1 MTQLTL
7 FSDLATS
14 IAPTAPQSAI
24 ENTASPEATNASPT
38 SQPKNGEQDTLLRLA
53 QLIRNGRDQMEAQSR
68 VRSRPVQSI
77 GDLAQAV
84 LLRHDLV
91 ARRRAAAAQATVT
104 ATRVPTVGLAQTP
117 AEVHVAS

>member
-1 MTQLTL
+1 M
-7 FSDLATS
+7 
-14 IAPTAPQSAI
+14 
-24 ENTASPEATNASPT
+24 
-38 SQPKNGEQDTLLRLA
+38 LRLA